1 MVRIRTALDA
11 VRSQL
16 QSYQLIPAG
25 FIEQLCKEAAYVWR
39 HRALVPAMTVHLLIL
54 QLLANV
60 SLEGL
65 RRVAK
70 IKVTAQAINAA
81 RKRLPLKV
89 LLGLVEHVGHSAGKA
104 CVSTWKGLQVKVAD
118 GTSFLTEDT
127 EQLAHRYGRARNQ
140 RGTSRSYPVPKL
152 LALLDLTSG
161 MICKV
166 IALPWHRG
174 ERAGLSRM
182 FGYLERGELLLGDRG
197 LVSFAHLA
205 LLMAQGVECCM
216 RLPRWLVVNS
226 SGRSHGQRVRRL
238 GRQDWL
244 VRWTADRRPGWMTR
258 AAWKK
263 MPQELILRQISFRLC
278 RRGFRTQWAWVVT
291 TLTDDRKYSAQEIV
305 DLYERRWQ
313 VEVYFRDLRKS
324 LQFQKLSPKSIEAVR
339 KQVLAFVLLYNLVRQ
354 IMIQAARQQGVEPE
368 RISFIDAV
376 RWLLWS
382 VPGEALPELVINP
395 KRQRATQPRMIKRGR
410 RRYPQLNG
418 RRDQLS
424 RPRHRAIV

>member
-1 MVRIRTALDA
+1 
-11 VRSQL
+11 
-16 QSYQLIPAG
+16 
-25 FIEQLCKEAAYVWR
+25 
-39 HRALVPAMTVHLLIL
+39 MTVHLLIL
-54 QLLANV
+54 QLLGNV

-89 LLGLVEHVGHSAGKA
+89 LLGLVEHVGQIAGKS
-104 CVSTWKGLQVKVAD
+104 CVSTWKGLRVKLAD
-118 GTSFLTEDT
+118 GSSFLTEDT
-127 EQLAHRYGRARNQ
+127 EELANRYGRAKNQ

-182 FGYLERGELLLGDRG
+182 FGYLQRGDLLLGDRG
-197 LVSFAHLA
+197 LVCFAHLA
-205 LLMAQGVECCM
+205 LLKRQGVECCM

-226 SGRSHGQRVRRL
+226 RGRSHGKQVRRL

-244 VRWTADRRPGWMTR
+244 VRWTPARRPGWMTR
-258 AAWKK
+258 AAWKR

-278 RRGFRTQWAWVVT
+278 RRGFRTQWGWLVT
-291 TLTDDRKYSAQEIV
+291 TLTEDRKYSAQEIV

-324 LQFQKLSPKSIEAVR
+324 LHFQKLSAKSIEAVR

-354 IMIQAARQQGVEPE
+354 IMIQAARQQGVDPE

-382 VPGEALPELVINP
+382 TPGEALPELVINP

-410 RRYPQLNG
+410 HRYPQLNG
-418 RRDQLS
+418 PRDQLS
-424 RPRHRAIV
+424 RPRHQGII